1 MGAARLR
8 EDVAEIFGS
17 PWSLPEVFQWSN
29 FARAWDKGVGQYLLN
44 SVIVVTGGVLLTMLL
59 GSMAAYVLARYRFPG
74 NRFIFYLFAAGMM
87 FPVFLAI
94 VPLFFVVQNLGMLST
109 YQGLILVYV
118 AYSLPFTVFFM
129 HAFFRTLP
137 TAIAEAAFIDGCS
150 HAGVF
155 FQVMLPMAKPG
166 LLSIGIF
173 NVIGQF
179 NQFVLPSFLSPERP
193 VLTQGIATL
202 LASQRYEGDW
212 GALFAALTIAMVPIV
227 VVYLLFYR
235 QVQAGLTSATLKARC
250 RWSANPSST
259 TRSARSRAA
268 GGGRSRSPPAP
279 RRCCPGWGSG
289 SRSSAAGRPGSWPR
303 AYASLR
309 ESTGQ
314 GETDA
319 FAASEP
325 PRGRRYDRVVAI
337 TRSVPRPR
345 SSRCSGRCGAAA
357 DAGHH
362 RRPRLGRGRRRRP
375 GAGARLRRRTVGRAD
390 PFRHHHPRPAP
401 GQPR

>member
-1 MGAARLR
+1 MAVTTRTGDAGTPTTAPPRQPGDGR
-8 EDVAEIFGS
+8 RTGRAGDVGSNVLSHVVLIGWTVMVLVPFAWALLASVKTSREIFGS
-17 PWSLPEVFQWSN
+17 PWALPEVFQWSN
-29 FARAWDKGVGQYLLN
+29 FGRAW
-44 SVIVVTGGVLLTMLL
+44 
-59 GSMAAYVLARYRFPG
+59 SMAAYVLARYRFPG
-74 NRFIFYLFAAGMM
+74 NRVIFYLFAAGMM

-155 FQVMLPMAKPG
+155 FRVMLPMAKPG

-212 GALFAALTIAMVPIV
+212 GALFAALTIAMVPV
-227 VVYLLFYR
+227 VIVYLLFYR
-235 QVQAGLTSATLKARC
+235 QVQAGLTSATLK
-250 RWSANPSST
+250 
-259 TRSARSRAA
+259 
-268 GGGRSRSPPAP
+268 
-279 RRCCPGWGSG
+279 
-289 SRSSAAGRPGSWPR
+289 
-303 AYASLR
+303 
-309 ESTGQ
+309 
-314 GETDA
+314 
-319 FAASEP
+319 
-325 PRGRRYDRVVAI
+325 
-337 TRSVPRPR
+337 
-345 SSRCSGRCGAAA
+345 
-357 DAGHH
+357 
-362 RRPRLGRGRRRRP
+362 
-375 GAGARLRRRTVGRAD
+375 
-390 PFRHHHPRPAP
+390 
-401 GQPR
+401 

>member
-1 MGAARLR
+1 MAVTTRTGRKDTPAPTPTRRAGGGRPGGGDTTVNVFSHVVLIGWS
-8 EDVAEIFGS
+8 VMVLVPFAWALLASVKTSGEIFGS

-44 SVIVVTGGVLLTMLL
+44 SIIVVTGGVVLTMLL

-74 NRFIFYLFAAGMM
+74 NRPLYYLFAAGMM

-129 HAFFRTLP
+129 HAFFKTLP
-137 TAIAEAAFIDGCS
+137 TSVAEAAFMDGCS

-155 FQVMLPMAKPG
+155 FRVMLPMAKPG

-212 GALFAALTIAMVPIV
+212 GALFAALTIAMVPVV

-235 QVQAGLTSATLKARC
+235 QVQAGLTSGTLK
-250 RWSANPSST
+250 
-259 TRSARSRAA
+259 
-268 GGGRSRSPPAP
+268 
-279 RRCCPGWGSG
+279 
-289 SRSSAAGRPGSWPR
+289 
-303 AYASLR
+303 
-309 ESTGQ
+309 
-314 GETDA
+314 
-319 FAASEP
+319 
-325 PRGRRYDRVVAI
+325 
-337 TRSVPRPR
+337 
-345 SSRCSGRCGAAA
+345 
-357 DAGHH
+357 
-362 RRPRLGRGRRRRP
+362 
-375 GAGARLRRRTVGRAD
+375 
-390 PFRHHHPRPAP
+390 
-401 GQPR
+401 